1 MAFTVTGVAD
11 ATVVKEGTLS
21 LDVRGAGNAVC
32 IVAPANLRDEEACAG
47 LDLPATSA
55 AETTAPGVTVRAHGV
70 FRSRRPPRRTLGF
83 LQVMEAES
91 AEVWA
96 DEKSAAAFSSFFL
109 NDLSKDL
116 PANAKARVSAPR
128 IETSHATRVV
138 RFVLDVDGLAPG
150 STLQT
155 TIEHQEICVVFGR
168 NLTHIISFG
177 GQRSDEETLRA
188 IADEAIPTLDLE
200 QEARPRPNTSGRRT
214 ALAIFLAVDV
224 VIFALILRWRQ
235 RAKRRV

>member
-1 MAFTVTGVAD
+1 VALAVTGFAD
-11 ATVVKEGTLS
+11 ATVVQEGPLS

-47 LDLPATSA
+47 LDLPTASG
-55 AETTAPGVTVRAHGV
+55 AETAAPGVTVRARGI
-70 FRSRRPPRRTLGF
+70 FRSPRPPRRTLGF
-83 LQVMEAES
+83 LQVMAVES

-96 DEKSAAAFSSFFL
+96 DETSAASFSSFFL
-109 NDLSKDL
+109 NDMSKDL

-150 STLQT
+150 SALQT

-168 NLTHIISFG
+168 KLTHIISFG
-177 GQRSDEETLRA
+177 GQRSDEEALKG
-188 IADEAIPTLDLE
+188 IADEAIPTIDLE
-200 QEARPRPNTSGRRT
+200 EEARPRSNTSGRRT
-214 ALAIFLAVDV
+214 ALVIFIAVDI
-224 VIFALILRWRQ
+224 VIFALFLLCRR
-235 RAKRRV
+235 RAKRRA